1 MRSVTKE
8 EFLVVL
14 QRYFPVEA
22 IPFVMRFIGNYQ
34 FKFVI
39 SSPRI
44 SKKGDFRFRIDGKRI
59 PSISVNR
66 DLGKYEFLLVFIHEL
81 AHFFVYVNSPYF
93 VKSHG
98 EEWKNQYK
106 NLSLQLMEEISLPQD
121 IERAWRQHLSRIKS
135 SSALDEE
142 LVTIFKKYKK
152 ENLNE
157 CMLKELHNGDC
168 FFFRKELFRLDSFA
182 RTRATCT
189 LLRTNR
195 RYIIG
200 GTAEV
205 IRASSCC

>member
-1 MRSVTKE
+1 MPSVSKE
-8 EFLVVL
+8 ELLAVL
-14 QRYFPVEA
+14 QRYFPAEA
-22 IPFVMRFIGNYQ
+22 IPFVMKYVGVYS

-44 SKKGDFRFRIDGKRI
+44 SKKGDFRFRIDGKRT
-59 PSISVNR
+59 PSISVNCN
-66 DLGKYEFLLVFIHEL
+66 LGKYEFLLVFIHEL

-106 NLSLQLMEEISLPQD
+106 SLSLQLMEEILLPRD
-121 IERAWRQHLSRIKS
+121 IEQAWRKHLSRIKS

-142 LVTIFKKYKK
+142 LVTVFKKYKK
-152 ENLNE
+152 ENENE
-157 CMLKELHNGDC
+157 CLLKELHKGDC
-168 FFFRKELFRLDSFA
+168 FFFRNELFRLDSFA

-205 IRASSCC
+205 NRASASY